1 MPRFTPWGPG
11 HGHNEGM
18 PANPPPATFAQ
29 RVAAAT
35 APDRD
40 RFIDAVRAGSLLIV
54 VLGHWLMAT
63 VEVRGGQII
72 GANALTSIPALQ
84 LATWLLQVMPLFFIA
99 GGFSNITVWRSLRR
113 RGVGYSEYLQGRL
126 VRLLRPTIVFVL
138 FWHLAL
144 PAAAALG
151 MSQDRVDV
159 IGLLLGQPLWFLGV
173 YVAMTALAPAMASWH
188 QLSPRIAMATLVV
201 AAVIV
206 DWFRLGAGLESVG
219 YLNLAFVWLFAQQL
233 GFAYAD
239 GYFAR
244 LTRRTLWSTV
254 AGSFAILVV
263 LTTWGP
269 YPVSMVGMPGE
280 TSNMTPPT
288 ICLLVL
294 SVAQT
299 AMAML
304 VRDRLS
310 RWLERPGLWAAV
322 VRFASMAMTVYLWHL
337 SLLVIAF
344 LALFGLGIDPPVAGS
359 GLWWLT
365 RPFWLLGLL
374 LVLSVVAALL
384 SPLERGR
391 TAKPAMVGSANK
403 AGEANEGGDT
413 SKAAG
418 AGKAGETWETP
429 HQPNGIRESASQVPA
444 RTSAVLATVGSGVG
458 AALASFGLL
467 GYVASGLQPAPH
479 GSSILLFV
487 PVDPIQ
493 NTVCVLVGFALS
505 ALSRRGSPRG
515 RRG

>member
-1 MPRFTPWGPG
+1 MQVR
-11 HGHNEGM
+11 
-18 PANPPPATFAQ
+18 PPPATSAE

-63 VEVRGGQII
+63 VVVRDGHIT

-113 RGVGYSEYLQGRL
+113 RGVGYSEYLQGRF
-126 VRLLRPTIVFVL
+126 VRLLRPTLVFVL

-173 YVAMTALAPAMASWH
+173 YVAVTALAPAMAAWH
-188 QLSPRIAMATLVV
+188 TFSPRIVL
-201 AAVIV
+201 AALIAGAIVV
-206 DWFRLGAGLESVG
+206 DWFRLGRGMESVG
-219 YLNLAFVWLFAQQL
+219 YINLAIVWLFAQQL
-233 GFAYAD
+233 GFLYAD
-239 GYFAR
+239 GYLAR
-244 LTRRTLWSTV
+244 LTRPTLWATV
-254 AGSFAILVV
+254 AGSFGMLVV
-263 LTTWGP
+263 LTSWGP
-269 YPVSMVGMPGE
+269 YPVSMVGLPDE

-294 SVAQT
+294 AVAQT
-299 AMAML
+299 AIAML
-304 VRDRLS
+304 VRDRVS
-310 RWLERPGLWAAV
+310 RWLQRPAPWAAV

-337 SLLVIAF
+337 SVLVSAF
-344 LALFGLGIDPPVAGS
+344 LALFGLGIHPPVAGS

-365 RPFWLLGLL
+365 RPFWLLGLA

-384 SPLERGR
+384 APLERGR
-391 TAKPAMVGSANK
+391 PAAATKVPSQPSGRRDKESQPSGRRDKEPGPPRTANV
-403 AGEANEGGDT
+403 
-413 SKAAG
+413 
-418 AGKAGETWETP
+418 
-429 HQPNGIRESASQVPA
+429 IL
-444 RTSAVLATVGSGVG
+444 RTIGSGMG
-458 AALASFGLL
+458 AALASSGLL
-467 GYVASGLQPAPH
+467 GYVASGLLPAPH
-479 GSSILLFV
+479 GSSVLLFV

-505 ALSRRGSPRG
+505 TFAARWSRQSA
-515 RRG
+515 

>member
-1 MPRFTPWGPG
+1 MPGQ
-11 HGHNEGM
+11 
-18 PANPPPATFAQ
+18 PPPATFAEM
-29 RVAAAT
+29 VSAAT

-63 VEVRGGQII
+63 VVVKGEQITGG
-72 GANALTSIPALQ
+72 NALTSIPALQ
-84 LATWLLQVMPLFFIA
+84 LATWGLQVMPLFFIA

-113 RGVGYSEYLQGRL
+113 RGAGYPEYLQGRL
-126 VRLLRPTIVFVL
+126 VRLLRPTLVFVL

-151 MSQDRVDV
+151 LSQDRVDL

-188 QLSPRIAMATLVV
+188 EYSPRIALATLVV
-201 AAVIV
+201 GAVVV
-206 DWFRLGAGLESVG
+206 DWFRLGKGMESVG
-219 YLNLAFVWLFAQQL
+219 YVNLAIVWLFAQQL
-233 GFAYAD
+233 GFVYAD
-239 GYFAR
+239 GYFTR
-244 LTRRTLWSTV
+244 LTRRTLWVTV
-254 AGSFAILVV
+254 AASFAALVV
-263 LTTWGP
+263 LTSGGP
-269 YPVSMVGMPGE
+269 YPVSMVGMPDE

-294 SVAQT
+294 AVSQM

-304 VRDRLS
+304 VRDRVS

-322 VRFASMAMTVYLWHL
+322 VRFSSMAMTVYLWHL

-344 LALFGLGIDPPVAGS
+344 MALIGLGIDPPAAGS

-365 RPFWLLGLL
+365 RPLWLLGLAL
-374 LVLSVVAALL
+374 LLAVVATLL

-391 TAKPAMVGSANK
+391 T
-403 AGEANEGGDT
+403 GEAVKPIRP
-413 SKAAG
+413 KATRSTNAIP
-418 AGKAGETWETP
+418 TT
-429 HQPNGIRESASQVPA
+429 IC
-444 RTSAVLATVGSGVG
+444 SGVG
-458 AALASFGLL
+458 GALAAFGLL

-479 GSSILLFV
+479 GSSVLLFV

-493 NTVCVLVGFALS
+493 NTVCVLAGWVLS
-505 ALSRRGSPRG
+505 TLSRRGSPTG
-515 RRG
+515 RPG